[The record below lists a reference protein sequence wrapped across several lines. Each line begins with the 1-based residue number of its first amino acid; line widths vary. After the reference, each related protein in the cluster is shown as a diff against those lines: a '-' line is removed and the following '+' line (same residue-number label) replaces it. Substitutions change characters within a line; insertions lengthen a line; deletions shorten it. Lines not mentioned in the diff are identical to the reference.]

1 MLALFVLTFFSY
13 TDTNLWLTLNLPNT
27 KIIRIYILRELKHLK
42 SFHAVFIF
50 MTCIT
55 EFHKIHQ
62 ENNNYKALFP
72 DLAFPGLLNSKF
84 RLQMT
89 VSAVLKLSKYWMLSP
104 FSPWKKPI
112 APWSMDYHLYFSLTV
127 NVFFLLIVCLRN
139 DLHIFVPSYHKHLH
153 SSAQPSLYVVS
164 L

>member
-27 KIIRIYILRELKHLK
+27 KIIRIYILRDLKHLK

-89 VSAVLKLSKYWMLSP
+89 VSAVFKIVKILNVKSILPMKEAHSSMKYGLP
-104 FSPWKKPI
+104 F
-112 APWSMDYHLYFSLTV
+112 
-127 NVFFLLIVCLRN
+127 VFFTNSKCIFLINCL
-139 DLHIFVPSYHKHLH
+139 P
-153 SSAQPSLYVVS
+153 
-164 L
+164 